1 MTALPDPAPGRW
13 QPLRIGLVDLFYY
26 DTEEFWF
33 RDGRLLLRGNNGT
46 GKSKVLALTLPFLL
60 DGDLSA
66 RRVEPDADPG
76 KRMEWNLLLGGRHP
90 HPERLGYTWIE
101 FGRRDQDS
109 GRAHFRTLLC
119 GLKAVAGRGIARH
132 WFAVTD
138 QRVGEE
144 LALLDATGTALSRD
158 RLAEAVAGRGMV
170 HDQAKAYRRA
180 VDEALFGLGER
191 RYAALV
197 DLLIQLRQPQLSKR
211 PNETALSRALT
222 EALPP
227 MDQAVI
233 ADVAEAFRSLDE
245 EKEELRAASEAERAA
260 SAFLDHYRRYARV
273 ATRRRA
279 RLPRSEHARY
289 EQLHRDLSQARTER
303 EEAERQRAEAA
314 ERITRLE
321 ETAARL
327 AAQDAA
333 LRAGPEM
340 RSARE
345 LEQAAADARRT
356 AGERNVAEADRD
368 QAAQANSRA
377 LSRLSSAEGRLAAA
391 GQRVESTL
399 RQARET
405 ARAARLDDVLDVLGP
420 YDTVPETVPGAVPDT
435 VPEAVPETVPEAELR
450 HAAEESVA
458 RRRRTLDHVE
468 ELAAEAE
475 QAAGERREAARR
487 LDEAQ
492 TEAAHTAERQA
503 QAEAS
508 AARAGQEL
516 VGAVRE
522 HFGRCTEL
530 VLPDPTGL
538 LDALHDWSTHLHG
551 PSPAREQAA
560 AAHRGQAADLADRAA
575 ALGQRLAELA
585 ERRAAASRELAELE
599 AGGQQG
605 PQPPRTRT
613 PGLRDRTPGAP
624 LWRLVDFHDHVTPD
638 ERAGLEA
645 ALEASGLLDAWVCP
659 DGTLLEASRHDVLLS
674 PPPSHAPRAGAALG
688 DALRPAVDHGDP
700 RATQVGEPAVS
711 ALLAAIGLGDTGATG
726 TWVAVDGRFRVGAL
740 TGSWSKEAA
749 GYVGEGARE
758 EARRARIA
766 TLRGEL
772 DALADSTA
780 RREAERAAVA
790 ARRRTLDAELA
801 AVPDDAPLRHAH
813 AVAAAAADAAH
824 RARTR
829 QEERAAERTEAARRE
844 AEAATALAETADAVN
859 LPADRP
865 ARTAVRQALADH
877 TAALAA
883 LWPALRDRA
892 EARRAVAEER
902 AEAGRTGERLAE
914 HDRRLAEAARL
925 AAAADER
932 HTTLRSTVGSAV
944 AELERRLAE
953 TADALGACERE
964 QKRRREEYSAAD
976 RRAGRAEGRIEQ
988 LDKDVRE
995 AAATRAEAI
1004 AALQRFA
1011 ATGLLT
1017 VALPEAPVPPLDGG
1031 PWAATPAIA
1040 LARSIEAAL
1049 SGTDDSDGAWERVQK
1064 RLSEEYKKLQDV
1076 LSRGG
1081 HSATARMTEDGMIVD
1096 LVYQGRRRAVPE
1108 LAGAL
1113 ATEVQE
1119 LTRILSAH
1127 EREILETHLLTEV
1140 AGTLQELI
1148 GTAERQ
1154 VQAMNTELEQR
1165 PTSTGMKLR
1174 LIWRPSRKAPAGL
1187 AQARARLRQSA
1198 DAWAAEDR
1206 AAVGE
1211 FLQAQIARAQAENA
1225 TGSWLEVLTTALDYR
1240 AWHEFGIERH
1250 QHGAWVPA
1258 TGPASGGERVL
1269 AVSVPLFAAASA
1281 HYATAAPHAPRL
1293 VTLDEAFAGVDDD
1306 SRAKCLGLLH
1316 AFDLDVVM
1324 TSEREWA
1331 CYPQVPGIAIAQLS
1345 RVDDIAAVL
1354 VTRWQWDGAER
1365 TRAPE
1370 PDRRTTTEPDHT
1382 ATEPGHRTAPE
1393 PDRRTATEPDHHTA
1407 AEPDHHTATEPD
1419 HHTAPEPDHHT
1430 AQEPHRRT
1438 APEPDHRTAAVPA
1451 PAGSPEGPEPAPT
1464 ENPAPGQDALW
1475 P

>member
-1 MTALPDPAPGRW
+1 MAAR
-13 QPLRIGLVDLFYY
+13 
-26 DTEEFWF
+26 
-33 RDGRLLLRGNNGT
+33 RDEHGGDQQRR
-46 GKSKVLALTLPFLL
+46 L
-60 DGDLSA
+60 DGDPA
-66 RRVEPDADPG
+66 DGPRRRHD
-76 KRMEWNLLLGGRHP
+76 GRHP
-90 HPERLGYTWIE
+90 H
-101 FGRRDQDS
+101 
-109 GRAHFRTLLC
+109 
-119 GLKAVAGRGIARH
+119 AGR
-132 WFAVTD
+132 D
-138 QRVGEE
+138 
-144 LALLDATGTALSRD
+144 
-158 RLAEAVAGRGMV
+158 
-170 HDQAKAYRRA
+170 
-180 VDEALFGLGER
+180 
-191 RYAALV
+191 
-197 DLLIQLRQPQLSKR
+197 
-211 PNETALSRALT
+211 
-222 EALPP
+222 
-227 MDQAVI
+227 
-233 ADVAEAFRSLDE
+233 
-245 EKEELRAASEAERAA
+245 
-260 SAFLDHYRRYARV
+260 
-273 ATRRRA
+273 
-279 RLPRSEHARY
+279 LPRPRPHARY

-340 RSARE
+340 RSAWE

-405 ARAARLDDVLDVLGP
+405 ARAGRLDDVLDVLGP
-420 YDTVPETVPGAVPDT
+420 HDT
-435 VPEAVPETVPEAELR
+435 VPETVPEAELR

-468 ELAAEAE
+468 ELAAAAE

-522 HFGRCTEL
+522 RFGRCTEL

-585 ERRAAASRELAELE
+585 ERRAAASRDLAELE

-605 PQPPRTRT
+605 PQPPHTRT

-659 DGTLLEASRHDVLLS
+659 DGTLLEASGHDVLLS
-674 PPPSHAPRAGAALG
+674 PPPSHAPRGRRGARRRAAARL
-688 DALRPAVDHGDP
+688 DHGDP

-711 ALLAAIGLGDTGATG
+711 ALLAAIGLGDTGAIG
-726 TWVAVDGRFRVGAL
+726 TWVAADGRFRVGAL

-780 RREAERAAVA
+780 HREAERAAVA

-953 TADALGACERE
+953 TADALGACERD
-964 QKRRREEYSAAD
+964 QKQRREEYSAAD

-1017 VALPEAPVPPLDGG
+1017 VALPETPVPPLDGG
-1031 PWAATPAIA
+1031 PWAATPVIA

-1250 QHGAWVPA
+1250 RHGAWVPA

-1370 PDRRTTTEPDHT
+1370 PDRRTTTEPDH
-1382 ATEPGHRTAPE
+1382 
-1393 PDRRTATEPDHHTA
+1393 HTA
-1407 AEPDHHTATEPD
+1407 AEPDHRTATEPD

-1430 AQEPHRRT
+1430 AAEPDHHTAAEPDHRTAQEPHRRT
-1438 APEPDHRTAAVPA
+1438 APEPDHRTATEPA
-1451 PAGSPEGPEPAPT
+1451 PAGSPEGPEPTPA

>member
-1 MTALPDPAPGRW
+1 MTALPDPTPGRW
-13 QPLRIGLVDLFYY
+13 QPLRLGLVDLFYY

-33 RDGRLLLRGNNGT
+33 HDGRLLLRGNNGT

-101 FGRRDQDS
+101 FGRRDKDS
-109 GRAHFRTLLC
+109 DRAHFRTLLC
-119 GLKAVAGRGIARH
+119 GLKAVTGRGIARH
-132 WFAVTD
+132 WYAVTD

-144 LALLDATGTALSRD
+144 LTLLDATGTALSRD

-314 ERITRLE
+314 ERIARLE
-321 ETAARL
+321 ETAVRL
-327 AAQDAA
+327 TAQDAA

-356 AGERNVAEADRD
+356 ADERARAEADRD

-377 LSRLSSAEGRLAAA
+377 LGRLTSAEGRLAAA
-391 GQRVESTL
+391 EQQIGNTL

-405 ARAARLDDVLDVLGP
+405 ARAARLDDVLGP
-420 YDTVPETVPGAVPDT
+420 HDA
-435 VPEAVPETVPEAELR
+435 VPEAELR
-450 HAAEESVA
+450 HAAKESVE

-468 ELAAEAE
+468 ELAAQAE
-475 QAAGERREAARR
+475 QAAGERRAAARR

-508 AARAGQEL
+508 AAQAGQNL

-522 HFGRCTEL
+522 HLDRCTEL
-530 VLPDPTGL
+530 DLPDPTGL
-538 LDALHDWSTHLHG
+538 LDALHDWGTHLHG
-551 PSPAREQAA
+551 PSPAREQTA
-560 AAHRGQAADLADRAA
+560 AAHREQAADLADQAA
-575 ALGQRLAELA
+575 ALSQRLAELA
-585 ERRAAASRELAELE
+585 ERRTAAERELSELE
-599 AGGQQG
+599 AGGQHG
-605 PQPPRTRT
+605 PEAPHTRT

-659 DGTLLEASRHDVLLS
+659 DGTILEASGHDVLLS
-674 PPPSHAPRAGAALG
+674 PLPSHASWAGSVLA

-700 RATQVGEPAVS
+700 RATQVGEAAVS
-711 ALLAAIGLGDTGATG
+711 ALLAAIGLGDTGAPG
-726 TWVAVDGRFRVGAL
+726 TWVAADGRFRIGAL

-749 GYVGEGARE
+749 VYVGEGARE

-780 RREAERAAVA
+780 RREAESATVA
-790 ARRRTLDAELA
+790 ARRRTLDTELA
-801 AVPDDAPLRHAH
+801 TVPDDAPLHHAH

-829 QEERAAERTEAARRE
+829 QKERAAELTEAARRE
-844 AEAATALAETADAVN
+844 AEAATALTETADAVN

-865 ARTAVRQALADH
+865 TLTAVRQALADH
-877 TAALAA
+877 TAALAG

-892 EARRAVAEER
+892 EARRAVADEQ
-902 AEAGRTGERLAE
+902 AEAGRTGERVAE
-914 HDRRLAEAARL
+914 LDQRTAEAARL
-925 AAAADER
+925 AAAADEH
-932 HTTLRSTVGSAV
+932 HTTLRSTVGTAV

-953 TADALGACERE
+953 TADALAMCERG
-964 QKRRREEYSAAD
+964 QKQARHEYSAAD

-988 LDKDVRE
+988 LDKDVHE
-995 AAATRAEAI
+995 AAATRTEAI
-1004 AALQRFA
+1004 AALQRYA
-1011 ATGLLT
+1011 ANGLLT

-1031 PWAATPAIA
+1031 SWAATPAIA
-1040 LARSIEAAL
+1040 LARAIEAAL

-1096 LVYQGRRRAVPE
+1096 LVYQGRERAVPE

-1154 VQAMNTELEQR
+1154 VHAMNTELEQR

-1211 FLQAQIARAQAENA
+1211 FLQTQIARAQAENT

-1365 TRAPE
+1365 ARAPE
-1370 PDRRTTTEPDHT
+1370 PDLRM
-1382 ATEPGHRTAPE
+1382 AT
-1393 PDRRTATEPDHHTA
+1393 
-1407 AEPDHHTATEPD
+1407 
-1419 HHTAPEPDHHT
+1419 
-1430 AQEPHRRT
+1430 
-1438 APEPDHRTAAVPA
+1438 VPA
-1451 PAGSPEGPEPAPT
+1451 PAHSPGAPEPTST

-1475 P
+1475 A

>member
-1 MTALPDPAPGRW
+1 M
-13 QPLRIGLVDLFYY
+13 
-26 DTEEFWF
+26 
-33 RDGRLLLRGNNGT
+33 
-46 GKSKVLALTLPFLL
+46 
-60 DGDLSA
+60 
-66 RRVEPDADPG
+66 
-76 KRMEWNLLLGGRHP
+76 
-90 HPERLGYTWIE
+90 
-101 FGRRDQDS
+101 
-109 GRAHFRTLLC
+109 
-119 GLKAVAGRGIARH
+119 
-132 WFAVTD
+132 
-138 QRVGEE
+138 
-144 LALLDATGTALSRD
+144 
-158 RLAEAVAGRGMV
+158 
-170 HDQAKAYRRA
+170 
-180 VDEALFGLGER
+180 
-191 RYAALV
+191 
-197 DLLIQLRQPQLSKR
+197 
-211 PNETALSRALT
+211 
-222 EALPP
+222 
-227 MDQAVI
+227 
-233 ADVAEAFRSLDE
+233 
-245 EKEELRAASEAERAA
+245 
-260 SAFLDHYRRYARV
+260 
-273 ATRRRA
+273 
-279 RLPRSEHARY
+279 
-289 EQLHRDLSQARTER
+289 
-303 EEAERQRAEAA
+303 
-314 ERITRLE
+314 
-321 ETAARL
+321 
-327 AAQDAA
+327 
-333 LRAGPEM
+333 
-340 RSARE
+340 
-345 LEQAAADARRT
+345 
-356 AGERNVAEADRD
+356 
-368 QAAQANSRA
+368 
-377 LSRLSSAEGRLAAA
+377 
-391 GQRVESTL
+391 
-399 RQARET
+399 
-405 ARAARLDDVLDVLGP
+405 
-420 YDTVPETVPGAVPDT
+420 
-435 VPEAVPETVPEAELR
+435 
-450 HAAEESVA
+450 
-458 RRRRTLDHVE
+458 
-468 ELAAEAE
+468 
-475 QAAGERREAARR
+475 
-487 LDEAQ
+487 
-492 TEAAHTAERQA
+492 
-503 QAEAS
+503 
-508 AARAGQEL
+508 
-516 VGAVRE
+516 GAVRE

-530 VLPDPTGL
+530 VLPDQTGL

-605 PQPPRTRT
+605 PQPPHTRT
-613 PGLRDRTPGAP
+613 PSLRDRTPGAP

-659 DGTLLEASRHDVLLS
+659 DGTLLEASGHDVLLS

-711 ALLAAIGLGDTGATG
+711 ALLAAIGLGDNGATG

-780 RREAERAAVA
+780 HREAERAAVA

-829 QEERAAERTEAARRE
+829 QEERAAERTEAAHRE
-844 AEAATALAETADAVN
+844 AEAATVLAETADAVN

-883 LWPALRDRA
+883 LWPALRD
-892 EARRAVAEER
+892 
-902 AEAGRTGERLAE
+902 
-914 HDRRLAEAARL
+914 
-925 AAAADER
+925 
-932 HTTLRSTVGSAV
+932 
-944 AELERRLAE
+944 
-953 TADALGACERE
+953 
-964 QKRRREEYSAAD
+964 
-976 RRAGRAEGRIEQ
+976 
-988 LDKDVRE
+988 
-995 AAATRAEAI
+995 
-1004 AALQRFA
+1004 QRFA

-1211 FLQAQIARAQAENA
+1211 FLQAHIARAQAENA

-1370 PDRRTTTEPDHT
+1370 PDR
-1382 ATEPGHRTAPE
+1382 
-1393 PDRRTATEPDHHTA
+1393 
-1407 AEPDHHTATEPD
+1407 HTATEPD
-1419 HHTAPEPDHHT
+1419 HHTTPEPDHHT
-1430 AQEPHRRT
+1430 ATE
-1438 APEPDHRTAAVPA
+1438 PA
-1451 PAGSPEGPEPAPT
+1451 PAGSPEGPEPTPA